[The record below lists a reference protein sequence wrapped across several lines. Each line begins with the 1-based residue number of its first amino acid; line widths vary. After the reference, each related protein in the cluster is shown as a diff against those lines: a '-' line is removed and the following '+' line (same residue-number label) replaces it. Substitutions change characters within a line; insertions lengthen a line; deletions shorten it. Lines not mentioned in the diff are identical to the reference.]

1 MGRPFV
7 YMNMAMSVDGKIT
20 STRREYADFTS
31 DQDRRTMD
39 RLRAEADA
47 ILIGAGTLRS
57 DDPPLHVRDPAMQ
70 RLRRELGK
78 PQDLPRIVVTAGGDL
93 HRSLSFFRKT
103 AGRPLVATVDDLAP
117 ERLERLQAVADVIQ
131 LGSGQVDL
139 TRLMETLSAR
149 GVGRLLVEG
158 GGEMNWELMR
168 LGLVD
173 EIYVTLAPTLL
184 GGRDA
189 PTLLEGGGWTMADR
203 RRLKLLE
210 LHQEGDE
217 IYCRYQV
224 QPA

>member
-1 MGRPFV
+1 
-7 YMNMAMSVDGKIT
+7 MNMAMSVDGKIT
-20 STRREYADFTS
+20 STRREYAEFTS
-31 DQDRRTMD
+31 DYDRRTMD

-57 DDPPLHVRDPAMQ
+57 DDPPLHVRDPAM
-70 RLRRELGK
+70 RRHRRGLGR
-78 PQDLPRIVVTAGGDL
+78 PEGLPRIVVTAGGDL
-93 HRSLSFFRKT
+93 HPTSSFFRET
-103 AGRPLVATVDDLAP
+103 TERPLVATVDNLAP
-117 ERLERLQAVADVIQ
+117 ERLERLQAVAEVIQ

-149 GVGRLLVEG
+149 GVGRLIVEG

-173 EIYVTLAPTLL
+173 EIYVTVAPALL

-189 PTLLEGGGWTMADR
+189 PTLLEGDGWSMAGR